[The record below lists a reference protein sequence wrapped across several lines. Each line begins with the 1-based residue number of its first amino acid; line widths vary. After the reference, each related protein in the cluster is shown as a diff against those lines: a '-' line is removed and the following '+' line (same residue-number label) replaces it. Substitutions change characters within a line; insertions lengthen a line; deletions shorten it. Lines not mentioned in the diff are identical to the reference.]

1 MPSTR
6 RAVDGVHYTPAPLAR
21 EIVRQGIAALGQEP
35 RTVADPAC
43 GAGALLVAAAD
54 ELLAAGVA
62 PEEIVGH
69 RLVGVELDPDAAAVA
84 ADALRGWCADAGGD
98 PDRVTPRISALDAF
112 DVAVERWPHRPS
124 SGLDLVVAN
133 PPFLDQLDRASARDA
148 DRRHALAARFGRVGP
163 YCDTAALF
171 LLLALELVRDGG
183 VVSIL
188 QPQSFLAARD
198 TAAVRDR
205 ALRDADLVALWA
217 GEHQP
222 FEASV
227 HVCAPVLRRR
237 SSPPANGA
245 SVSDGVA
252 DTVQVRVT
260 TESRT
265 AGRPVRRDD
274 LVALSVSDRTASAP
288 SDRRAP
294 TDVGSWA
301 GLLAPAAC
309 VPVAPVVAAGRPRLS
324 SLASATA
331 GFRDEFYAL
340 VAALV
345 DPDDMTGIA
354 RDRSAPLVSVA
365 MIDPATSYWGSTA
378 ARIGGELRVRPC
390 VDLDRLEVDAPRVGR
405 WATARLRP
413 KVLVASQGRVV
424 EAVADERG
432 AAVVLTPVIA
442 VEPHDADDLWRV
454 LAALLA
460 PTVSARLVAQ
470 RLGTGR
476 STRSVRWSASALAD
490 IELPADEGAWAHGAR
505 LAEQAQRSPRA
516 ERLTLLAEL
525 ARVMCA
531 SHLVDPD
538 GPDGVELVSW
548 WVGRV
553 AERLERGGVPDEV
566 DDLLR

>member
-6 RAVDGVHYTPAPLAR
+6 RALHGVHYTPAPLAR
-21 EIVRQGIAALGQEP
+21 EIVHQGFAALSRPP

-69 RLVGVELDPDAAAVA
+69 RLIGVELDPGAAAVA
-84 ADALRGWCADAGGD
+84 ADALIRWCADAGGD
-98 PDRVTPRISALDAF
+98 PDRVTPRISVLDAF
-112 DVAVERWPHRPS
+112 DVAVDRWPHRPS

-148 DRRHALAARFGRVGP
+148 EQRRTLTARFGRVGP

-171 LLLALELVRDGG
+171 LLVALDLVRDGG

-237 SSPPANGA
+237 RSSPAPADPAAG
-245 SVSDGVA
+245 GVA
-252 DTVQVRVT
+252 DALQVRVT

-265 AGRPVRRDD
+265 AGRPARRVD
-274 LVALSVSDRTASAP
+274 LVPLAVPERAASSP
-288 SDRRAP
+288 SDGRAP
-294 TDVGSWA
+294 TDAGSWA
-301 GLLAPAAC
+301 GLLAPAAG
-309 VPVAPVVAAGRPRLS
+309 VPVAPVLAPGRRRLS
-324 SLASATA
+324 TLASATA

-345 DPDDMTGIA
+345 DSDD
-354 RDRSAPLVSVA
+354 
-365 MIDPATSYWGSTA
+365 ATSTA
-378 ARIGGELRVRPC
+378 ARSVGSAGLGRHDRPGD
-390 VDLDRLEVDAPRVGR
+390 V
-405 WATARLRP
+405 
-413 KVLVASQGRVV
+413 VLGHH
-424 EAVADERG
+424 RG
-432 AAVVLTPVIA
+432 A
-442 VEPHDADDLWRV
+442 HR
-454 LAALLA
+454 
-460 PTVSARLVAQ
+460 R
-470 RLGTGR
+470 
-476 STRSVRWSASALAD
+476 
-490 IELPADEGAWAHGAR
+490 
-505 LAEQAQRSPRA
+505 
-516 ERLTLLAEL
+516 
-525 ARVMCA
+525 
-531 SHLVDPD
+531 
-538 GPDGVELVSW
+538 
-548 WVGRV
+548 
-553 AERLERGGVPDEV
+553 
-566 DDLLR
+566 